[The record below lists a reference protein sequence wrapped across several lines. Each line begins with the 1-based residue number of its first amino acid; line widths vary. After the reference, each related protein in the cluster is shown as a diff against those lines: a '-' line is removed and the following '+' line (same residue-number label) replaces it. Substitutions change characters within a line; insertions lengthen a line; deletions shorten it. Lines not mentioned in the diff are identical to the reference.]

1 MKKAVIFFIFIVF
14 FWNSVFA
21 QGKKTLQAPA
31 KPPAQNTLNGLSSD
45 FQSAIKK
52 ITPSL
57 AKIRISKLHVEPGM
71 PEHYDIAGIGTGIV
85 VSANGYILTNF
96 HVIAESDYTEASIA
110 GEKYLPI
117 KVVGV
122 DILKDLALVKTDLV
136 LSKPLV
142 PAIFEKQNKTSV
154 GTVVLKAGFP
164 DIKTSTNT
172 PIFTHGVVSHTRAF
186 MGDLPAPFGITDAY
200 ISPGDSGGPL
210 FNLNGQVVGVNNAV
224 QDRTGYF
231 IPARTVLS
239 VLPRLYKGDV
249 KTGWL
254 GILPADCVD
263 INEARK
269 DDALMSRL
277 LDFLAPRNLSIPM
290 AINDGVLVAEI
301 DKGLEK
307 SSLLKIG
314 DIVTHINNKKPQ
326 DKWEFIQ
333 WLSEVEPGTA
343 VNLDIIRNG
352 RPMRIQINVEEFL
365 WTASQ
370 TTPED
375 KHSMSIQ

>member
-1 MKKAVIFFIFIVF
+1 MKRVVIFFVFSVF
-14 FWNSVFA
+14 FWNSVSA
-21 QGKKTLQAPA
+21 QSKKISQTPA
-31 KPPAQNTLNGLSSD
+31 KPPTQNILNGLSSD

-52 ITPSL
+52 IASSL
-57 AKIRISKLHVEPGM
+57 AKIRISKLHIEPGM

-85 VSANGYILTNF
+85 VSADGHILTNF
-96 HVIAESDYTEASIA
+96 HVIGAGDYIEASVA
-110 GEKYLPI
+110 GEKYLPV
-117 KVVGV
+117 KVIGIDV
-122 DILKDLALVKTDLV
+122 LKDLALVKTDLI
-136 LSKPLV
+136 LSRPLI
-142 PAIFEKQNKTSV
+142 PAKFEKQNKTTV

-164 DIKTSTNT
+164 DITTSTNT
-172 PIFTHGVVSHTRAF
+172 PIFSHGIVSHTRAF
-186 MGDLPAPFGITDAY
+186 LGDLPAPFGITDTY

-210 FNLNGQVVGVNNAV
+210 FDLNGQVIGINNAV
-224 QDRTGYF
+224 QDRSGYF
-231 IPARTVLS
+231 IPAQIVLR
-239 VLPRLYKGDV
+239 VLPRLYKGDI

-254 GILPADCVD
+254 GILPRDCVD

-269 DDALMSRL
+269 DNALMNRL

-326 DKWEFIQ
+326 DKWEFIL

-343 VNLDIIRNG
+343 VNLDIIRNS

-365 WTASQ
+365 WTTSQ
-370 TTPED
+370 TPSD